1 MAAFVPLLVRVHEVG
16 ENPPAAPP
24 LENMTVPL
32 GFVGVAEVSVTVAEH
47 EVAVP
52 TVTDAGVQFT
62 TVVVAS
68 RVPAT
73 TLTLNWAG
81 LALASPVVVALVV
94 IVGVLP
100 GARVVFNE
108 IWVVPLPPAATGT
121 DVGLKLTV
129 TPLTG
134 IEVSVTVPANPFI
147 LVTVPVRSAV
157 GGAPDTALT
166 KLAERVQVKSV
177 TLTNTLIGAC
187 RVLFW
192 RVVQLL
198 AI

>member
-1 MAAFVPLLVRVHEVG
+1 VVG

-24 LENMTVPL
+24 LENVTVPL

-47 EVAVP
+47 EVADP
-52 TVTDAGVQFT
+52 TTTVLGVHVT

-73 TLTLNWAG
+73 ALTLTWAT
-81 LALASPVVVALVV
+81 LAVTSPVVAALVV
-94 IVGVLP
+94 TVAVPP
-100 GARVVFNE
+100 GRRVVFNE
-108 IWVVPLPPAATGT
+108 IWVVALPPAATGT
-121 DVGLKLTV
+121 DVGLKVTV

-134 IEVSVTVPANPFI
+134 IEVSVTVPANPLT

-157 GGAPDTALT
+157 GGAPDTTLT
-166 KLAERVQVKSV
+166 ELAERAQLKSV
-177 TLTNTLIGAC
+177 TLINTLTGAS

-192 RVVQLL
+192 PVVKLL
-198 AI
+198 AT